1 MTPTKTGGVVKKA
14 TAKKATAA
22 KAPASKTPVKK
33 AAAQKSVVK
42 KAGTKKAAPRKLTSF
57 RHSPGELHHELTSL
71 VNDVRSALDEL
82 AVKGDLATKDGRD
95 RVQEQVVE
103 IENRWLRVKQELGF
117 ARSEADSTLEN
128 LRLGLAK
135 AEDAVRH
142 IFDAAIEGMRRP

>member
-1 MTPTKTGGVVKKA
+1 MTPTKTGGAVKKA
-14 TAKKATAA
+14 TANKQTAY
-22 KAPASKTPVKK
+22 KAPASKAPAKKATAENSAVKK
-33 AAAQKSVVK
+33 T
-42 KAGTKKAAPRKLTSF
+42 GTEKAAPRKLTSF
-57 RHSPGELHHELTSL
+57 RHSHGDLRQELTSL
-71 VNDVRSALDEL
+71 VNDLRTALDEL

-128 LRLGLAK
+128 LRSALAK

-142 IFDAAIEGMRRP
+142 VFDAAIEGMRRP